1 MVGDYKKCQKYMEE
15 FTMIFEKQG
24 QVIAAELGDHTR
36 RLDVANGAITA
47 LKEKKTSLA
56 DAKKTKD
63 LEIQLEKIE
72 SEIARHE
79 NVVKVEKK
87 VIKAV

>member
-1 MVGDYKKCQKYMEE
+1 MNSKPSKILFPNMRKPS
-15 FTMIFEKQG
+15 
-24 QVIAAELGDHTR
+24 R
-36 RLDVANGAITA
+36 RLDVAEGAIAA

-79 NVVKVEKK
+79 KVVKVEDK
-87 VIKAV
+87 VITAVKEKKDKNAKEYEGH